1 MVSSQFVLNFV
12 SFYILSSDVF
22 FYYLEGSTEMSDKKR
37 KKSSHTEVSAGKK
50 SKAISNF
57 PHAARKSKN

>member
-1 MVSSQFVLNFV
+1 MVSSHFVLNLV

-22 FYYLEGSTEMSDKKR
+22 FYYLEGSTEMSDKER
-37 KKSSHTEVSAGKK
+37 KKSSYTEGPAGKK

>member
-1 MVSSQFVLNFV
+1 MVSSHFVLNLV

-37 KKSSHTEVSAGKK
+37 KKVVILKGQPRK
-50 SKAISNF
+50 SQKPYLIS